1 VAETATDEAGMNM
14 SVEAAKDGGPTA
26 TKDRLLVFV
35 HVPKTGGTS
44 LQGVF
49 QHNGQP
55 VFNIRSPDQARAF
68 LALPEDERAAYMGV
82 FGHMPFGMDRYV
94 DRPVTY
100 ITFLRHPVERVLSAY
115 AHNLRHPEE
124 PGADAIRQLGLAWT
138 ARPANFMC
146 RFLAEYDPL
155 EQPDETGAYWLDR
168 SPPDYVPVEYLKQA
182 KANLDKCGF
191 IGLQEHYEDD
201 VRALGRLPGH
211 TLSIPP
217 AIPRVKTGD
226 GRIQQSDLTP
236 EQLEA
241 IRAANHLDIELYD
254 YALKLRQQWG
264 GPLRPQARTRSSG
277 LEKVIGGVKRL
288 FGAGA

>member
-1 VAETATDEAGMNM
+1 MG
-14 SVEAAKDGGPTA
+14 VEAAKDGAATA
-26 TKDRLLVFV
+26 TDPLLVFV

-49 QHNGQP
+49 QHNERP
-55 VFNIRSPDQARAF
+55 MFNIRSPEQAKAF
-68 LALPEDERAAYMGV
+68 LALPQAERARHMGL

-124 PGADAIRQLGLAWT
+124 PGAAEIAKLGLAWT

-155 EQPDETGAYWLDR
+155 EQPDENGSYWLDR
-168 SPPDYVPVEYLKQA
+168 SPPDYVPVEYLEQA
-182 KANLDKCGF
+182 KANLDKCAF
-191 IGLQEHYEDD
+191 IGLQEHYEED
-201 VRALGRLPGH
+201 VRALSRLPGH
-211 TLSIPP
+211 ALFVPP

-226 GRIQQSDLTP
+226 GRIQQSDLTA
-236 EQLEA
+236 EQLDA
-241 IRAANHLDIELYD
+241 IRAANHLDIALYD
-254 YALKLRQQWG
+254 YALKLREQWG
-264 GPLRPQARTRSSG
+264 GPLRPPPKPKSRGVLA
-277 LEKVIGGVKRL
+277 KAIGGVRRW

>member
-1 VAETATDEAGMNM
+1 M
-14 SVEAAKDGGPTA
+14 SFEAAKGGSPA
-26 TKDRLLVFV
+26 GAENPLLVFV

-49 QHNGQP
+49 QHNGRP

-68 LALPEDERAAYMGV
+68 LDLPEEERARHMGV
-82 FGHMPFGMDRYV
+82 FGHMPFGMHRYV

-124 PGADAIRQLGLAWT
+124 PGADVIRQMGLAWT

-155 EQPDETGAYWLDR
+155 EQPDEAGAYWLDR
-168 SPPDYVPVEYLKQA
+168 SPPDYVPVEYLAQA
-182 KANLDKCGF
+182 KANLDKCAF
-191 IGLQEHYEDD
+191 IGLQEHYEED
-201 VRALGRLPGH
+201 VRALSLLPGH
-211 TLSIPP
+211 ALHIPP
-217 AIPRVKTGD
+217 AIPRLKTGD
-226 GRIQQSDLTP
+226 GRIQQSDLTA

-241 IRAANHLDIELYD
+241 IAAANHLDIELYD
-254 YALKLRQQWG
+254 YAVKLRRQWG
-264 GPLRPQARTRSSG
+264 GPLRPQARPPSALTRM
-277 LEKVIGGVKRL
+277 IGGVKRL
-288 FGAGA
+288 FGASA